1 MRPAAYRINLTAHE
15 VRQLEQM
22 IRKSTA
28 PQHLVKRAKIIL
40 MANEEGKS
48 NKEIAARV
56 GTTLGKVTK
65 WTRRWIEKALDPVKE
80 RLSDL
85 RRSGSP
91 VKIKAEQWCQ
101 IIAVCCSPPKEYGYP
116 MSHWTGAELAKEV
129 IKQGIVGSISVSHL
143 NDFLKKHNY
152 NRTVVAIG

>member
-85 RRSGSP
+85 PRCGSP
-91 VKIKAEQWCQ
+91 VKGGTVVSNHSGMLQ
-101 IIAVCCSPPKEYGYP
+101 S
-116 MSHWTGAELAKEV
+116 T
-129 IKQGIVGSISVSHL
+129 QGIWLSDESLDGSGVSQRSHQTRHCRKY
-143 NDFLKKHNY
+143 F
-152 NRTVVAIG
+152 GQPPQ